1 MNCNESA
8 KISSPLIPWA
18 VLKES
23 LHVPNE
29 PSCGSLESN
38 KTGISACM
46 DLIKRERKSSSSKV
60 IFQQQ
65 LFLHEKPQMVL
76 GSWGV
81 AVQAKPV
88 RMAGGRLAGGIL
100 GCISHRVL
108 PHIHMRGSSQ
118 FVLCSSE
125 GTGMEEYRSYTELG
139 WNSLCLACS
148 PDLCPCSVQDTV
160 HTVQCTH
167 SGHDVGTAVSPPLK
181 PPCQPLP
188 NLTEIQ
194 SPEGKDFE

>member
-1 MNCNESA
+1 MGCCSA
-8 KISSPLIPWA
+8 DKAREDGWR
-18 VLKES
+18 
-23 LHVPNE
+23 
-29 PSCGSLESN
+29 
-38 KTGISACM
+38 M
-46 DLIKRERKSSSSKV
+46 DGRGYFGVHFPQGPAPYPRAWLFPV
-60 IFQQQ
+60 CALQ
-65 LFLHEKPQMVL
+65 LRRD
-76 GSWGV
+76 S
-81 AVQAKPV
+81 
-88 RMAGGRLAGGIL
+88 
-100 GCISHRVL
+100 
-108 PHIHMRGSSQ
+108 
-118 FVLCSSE
+118 
-125 GTGMEEYRSYTELG
+125 GMEEHRSYTELG